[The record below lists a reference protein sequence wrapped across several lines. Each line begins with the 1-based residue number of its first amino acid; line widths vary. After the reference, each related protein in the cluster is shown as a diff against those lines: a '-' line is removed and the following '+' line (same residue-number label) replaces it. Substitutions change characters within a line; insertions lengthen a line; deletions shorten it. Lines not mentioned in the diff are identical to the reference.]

1 MINVKAF
8 HDILKS
14 VPLGCLLLTS
24 CSCNKSCMDYDPITF
39 LDYAASASVNEAS
52 LKEFIRISRQKGNS
66 SGINP
71 HAQILAEIECLAAS
85 VIAKKI
91 NAKQNQIHFANSAT
105 TANNVAVMGVA
116 LRHPGCHIITTRVE
130 HKGILNVCKRLQD
143 IGYDVTYLDVDRF
156 GHVDMEQLE
165 NNIRS
170 DTKLITIQTFNSEIG
185 TRQNVEAIG
194 KIAQRHQVLF
204 HADAAQ
210 SFGKFE
216 TDVEKMHV
224 DMLTISGYKIGA
236 PKGIAALYVRDVGEL
251 QPILFGSGDL
261 LFPGTKPTAL
271 IAAFAKAVENYTF
284 DEKKVNDNFNAL
296 VRELTKL
303 KDIYINSDK
312 SSHVLSVSIGGVQ
325 LKDLLERIEDYSFS
339 AGCSCLGVDQSNV
352 LAAIDPLGKLPTCTI
367 RISFSD
373 RISQKTLIKF
383 AKRLIAE
390 VLRLRQEKEIGIGC
404 SEEF

>member
-1 MINVKAF
+1 
-8 HDILKS
+8 
-14 VPLGCLLLTS
+14 
-24 CSCNKSCMDYDPITF
+24 MDYDPITF